1 MYPEKLKSS
10 LVNIREGKKT
20 MPSKY
25 EDGNGWPIQP
35 HAAVHSQGNIPSQI
49 AGQARDKRIKLL
61 IKVD

>member
-1 MYPEKLKSS
+1 
-10 LVNIREGKKT
+10 